1 MGSESL
7 IELGNAQIPTQLR
20 GSKIATYT
28 AAAVTRAAAIAE
40 PAETLAG
47 LKAAVNSIRT
57 ALKNFG
63 TTE

>member
-7 IELGNAQIPTQLR
+7 VELGNSQVPTQLR
-20 GSKIATYT
+20 GNKIGVYT
-28 AAAVTRAAAIAE
+28 AAAVLRAAAIAE